1 MRHLPLLIVSFAV
14 LLSAAGCQ
22 SEGGDTASTTPK
34 AQSPKAESP
43 KAEATKTDAPKTD
56 APAATA
62 STASFTTKT
71 APLLNKYCTPCHA
84 GAGAKAGLD
93 VTAIK
98 TDADAKA
105 AKDKLAQAAQ
115 EVESKKMP
123 PAKSANQPTDAERAD
138 MVAGLRSV

>member
-1 MRHLPLLIVSFAV
+1 MRHLPLFFVSLVVLIA
-14 LLSAAGCQ
+14 AAGCH
-22 SEGGDTASTTPK
+22 SEAD
-34 AQSPKAESP
+34 SPETKSAPP
-43 KAEATKTDAPKTD
+43 KAEAPKAETPKTD
-56 APAATA
+56 APAANATP
-62 STASFTTKT
+62 ASFATKT

-123 PAKSANQPTDAERAD
+123 PAKSPNQPTDAERAD

>member
-1 MRHLPLLIVSFAV
+1 MRQLPLLIVSFAV
-14 LLSAAGCQ
+14 LLAAAGCH
-22 SEGGDTASTTPK
+22 SEDGTEAKKTETPK
-34 AQSPKAESP
+34 TEAP
-43 KAEATKTDAPKTD
+43 KAEAPKTD
-56 APAATA
+56 TPAATA

-98 TDADAKA
+98 TDDDAKA
-105 AKDKLAQAAQ
+105 AKDKLAKAAE